1 MMMRIPVALLEQAA
15 LNAVPA
21 PRLRFDGPF
30 LQRAFHGGTGR
41 ANAACSLHPA
51 CDPDLPARIGRI
63 ESRYRAWG
71 LPPRIRSTPLDPP
84 RLVPLLRDAG
94 WREEDET
101 LVLCGDLRAMAGAEP
116 AARLLLAPEPAWMA
130 VVATAEHQSPARQR
144 EKREGAAL
152 MAIPCAWVL
161 LEDAASLF
169 VTADGPLCGM
179 FDLAVR
185 PEARRRGLA
194 RRVMGA
200 AAAWGLAQGCTVKWS
215 QVSAANAASLAL
227 NAGLG
232 MRESH
237 RYRYFVRR

>member
-1 MMMRIPVALLEQAA
+1 MRVPPALLEQAT

-21 PRLRFDGPF
+21 PRLRFDGAF
-30 LQRAFHGGTGR
+30 LLRGFHGGTGR
-41 ANAACSLHPA
+41 ANAASSLHPA
-51 CDPDLPARIGRI
+51 PDDELEARLGRI
-63 ESRYRAWG
+63 EAQYRRWDMA
-71 LPPRIRSTPLDPP
+71 PRIRSTPLDPP
-84 RLVPLLRDAG
+84 DLVTLLRDAG

-101 LVLCGDLRAMAGAEP
+101 LVLAGDLRPMARDEP
-116 AARLLLAPEPAWMA
+116 AARLLAAPEPAWME
-130 VVATAEHQSPARQR
+130 VVGTAEYQSPARRR
-144 EKREGAAL
+144 EKVEGAAL
-152 MAIPCAWVL
+152 MAIPCAWIL
-161 LEDAASLF
+161 LEEAATVF

-215 QVSAANAASLAL
+215 QVSATNSASLAL